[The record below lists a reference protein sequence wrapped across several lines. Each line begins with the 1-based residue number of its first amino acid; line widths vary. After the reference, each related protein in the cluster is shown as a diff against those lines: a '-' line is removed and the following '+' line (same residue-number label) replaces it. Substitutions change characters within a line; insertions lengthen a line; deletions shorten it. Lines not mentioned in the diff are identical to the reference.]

1 VIHFFVDHDGAHG
14 IRAYLEGRG
23 AALRDTIVPA
33 EYDSLLQAR
42 SVPVA
47 SAIFAGVDQL
57 GPAGRVE
64 AGAICRA
71 LAARPGIRALNDA
84 SRVLGRFDLLRVLHE
99 RQVNQFRAVRASEPV
114 TGLRYPVFIREEH
127 LHTGALTPPLPD
139 PSAVE
144 TALLRL
150 ALHGRR
156 RGDLLIVEFCDT
168 RDEDGLY
175 RKYSA
180 MRVGDRLLPR
190 HLHASAHWVSKSNS
204 STVDE
209 GTVLEERRYFDTN
222 PHERALW
229 DVFRLA
235 NIEFG
240 RVDYGFCRGALQVW
254 EINTNPTLARNP
266 GASSGKTNPHHRA
279 LVEPGRLIFHRQ
291 FVEALR
297 ALDTVEKSG
306 DLPIVIESADR
317 KRILEEHGARRRR
330 RGRRRLTQKIIDLTA
345 VQTTRRV
352 WAPLVELTTHLL
364 ARQRANRRP

>member
-1 VIHFFVDHDGAHG
+1 MIHFFVDRDGAHG

-23 AALRDTIVPA
+23 ASLRDRIVAA
-33 EYDSLLQAR
+33 EYDSLLQAG

-57 GPAGRVE
+57 GPAGRE
-64 AGAICRA
+64 GAGAICRA
-71 LAARPGIRALNDA
+71 LAARPGVRALNDA
-84 SRVLGRFDLLRVLHE
+84 SRVLGRFELLRILYE
-99 RQVNQFRAVRASEPV
+99 QGVNRFQAVRASEPF
-114 TGLRYPVFIREEH
+114 GDLRYPVFIREEH
-127 LHTGALTPPLPD
+127 QHTGALTEPLPD
-139 PSAVE
+139 ASAVE
-144 TALLRL
+144 AALARL

-156 RGDLLIVEFCDT
+156 RRDLLIVEFCDT

-180 MRVGDRLLPR
+180 MRIGDRLLAR
-190 HLHASAHWVSKSNS
+190 HLHASAHWVSKSGS

-209 GTVLEERRYFDTN
+209 RSVLEEREYLDTN

-254 EINTNPTLARNP
+254 EINTNPTLTRNP
-266 GASSGKTNPHHRA
+266 TAGPGRTDPHHRA
-279 LVEPGRLIFHRQ
+279 LVEPGRLMFHRQ

-297 ALDTVEKSG
+297 ALDTVETSG
-306 DLPIVIESADR
+306 ELPIVIGAADR
-317 KRILEEHGARRRR
+317 KRVLVEHGARRRV
-330 RGRRRLTQKIIDLTA
+330 RGRRRLAQQLIDLTA

-364 ARQRANRRP
+364 ARQRVNRRP